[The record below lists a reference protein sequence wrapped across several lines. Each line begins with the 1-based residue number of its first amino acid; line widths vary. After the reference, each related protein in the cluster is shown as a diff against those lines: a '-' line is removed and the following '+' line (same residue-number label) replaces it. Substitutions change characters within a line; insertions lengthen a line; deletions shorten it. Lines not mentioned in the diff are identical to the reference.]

1 MVLIPQYTQMLK
13 SYNCLLR
20 SLFLF
25 NFVDLISNIN
35 IKLGEYATEA
45 EAQQINIEKRLKTPT
60 VGI

>member
-1 MVLIPQYTQMLK
+1 MVLMPNYTQMLK

-20 SLFLF
+20 SLF

-45 EAQQINIEKRLKTPT
+45 EAQQSNMKR
-60 VGI
+60 G